1 MVMIEVSGF
10 QPESPEPPR
19 RDWITPGFA
28 AWFRRA
34 TSRPP
39 PPPRPPDEVQTL
51 AEPTTA
57 QIAFG
62 VWGMSVWRS
71 LKLRGVRERDLE
83 DVLQDV
89 FLVVFQRWDSFR
101 GESSRKTWVFGIVH
115 GIVANY
121 HRKNRRAAA
130 EPALVGDDTWTNLA
144 DSSCGDPS
152 SQSAARQELEW
163 LRGILSEFREEDRD
177 LFILRHID
185 GCSVSEAAQL
195 VGMTA
200 SLANGRL
207 IAAEKHVNSA
217 LLRHQARDGWR
228 FK

>member
-1 MVMIEVSGF
+1 MVMIEISGF
-10 QPESPEPPR
+10 QPDSPKPPR
-19 RDWITPGFA
+19 REWLTPGFA

-34 TSRPP
+34 TTRPP
-39 PPPRPPDEVQTL
+39 PQPPPVAAASE
-51 AEPTTA
+51 EPRTA

-83 DVLQDV
+83 DVVQDV
-89 FLVVFQRWDSFR
+89 FLVVFQRWDTFR

-130 EPALVGDDTWTNLA
+130 EPALVGDETWSNVA
-144 DSSCGDPS
+144 DASAGDPA

-163 LRGILSEFREEDRD
+163 LRGVLNEFREVDRD
-177 LFILRHID
+177 LFVLHHID

-207 IAAEKHVNSA
+207 IAAEKHINSA

-228 FK
+228 LK

>member
-1 MVMIEVSGF
+1 MVMIEISGF
-10 QPESPEPPR
+10 QPDAPKPPR
-19 RDWITPGFA
+19 RDWLTPGFA

-34 TSRPP
+34 TTRPP
-39 PPPRPPDEVQTL
+39 PPQPPPVAAATEEPR
-51 AEPTTA
+51 TA
-57 QIAFG
+57 QVAFG

-89 FLVVFQRWDSFR
+89 FLVVFQRWDTFR
-101 GESSRKTWVFGIVH
+101 AESSRKTWVYGIVQ
-115 GIVANY
+115 GVVANY

-130 EPALVGDDTWTNLA
+130 EPALVGDETWTKLA
-144 DSSCGDPS
+144 DARGGDPANR
-152 SQSAARQELEW
+152 SAARQELEW
-163 LRGILSEFREEDRD
+163 LGGVLAEERAEDRD

-185 GCSVSEAAQL
+185 GCSVAEAAQI

-207 IAAEKHVNSA
+207 SATEKHVDSA